1 MTEQKMKQARKAVQ
15 DAVIELLRTKK
26 VDQLKVMQICKLAHI
41 NRSTFYD
48 NYEDIYDMIDQLRD
62 YVAKQYED
70 DLKRYQD
77 QAFLTMLRRI
87 QANSKIYQLFFR
99 LSLDLHFSNQYNFK
113 KWVRY
118 PTNVNKYDI
127 AFIQAGIRA
136 VLATWIEDNCQTSPE
151 DINKLDQLG
160 FQVYKN

>member
-1 MTEQKMKQARKAVQ
+1 M
-15 DAVIELLRTKK
+15 IELLRTKK
-26 VDQLKVMQICKLAHI
+26 FDQLKVTQICKLAHI

-48 NYEDIYDMIDQLRD
+48 N
-62 YVAKQYED
+62 ED

-77 QAFLTMLRRI
+77 QTFLTMLRRI
-87 QANSKIYQLFFR
+87 QANPKIYQLFFR

>member
-1 MTEQKMKQARKAVQ
+1 M
-15 DAVIELLRTKK
+15 IELLRTKK
-26 VDQLKVMQICKLAHI
+26 VDQLKVTQICKLAHI

-77 QAFLTMLRRI
+77 QTFLTMLRRI
-87 QANSKIYQLFFR
+87 QANPKIYQLFFR

-136 VLATWIEDNCQTSPE
+136 DLATWIEDNCQISPE
-151 DINKLDQLG
+151 DINKLVINKLDQLG

>member
-1 MTEQKMKQARKAVQ
+1 M
-15 DAVIELLRTKK
+15 IELLRTKK

-77 QAFLTMLRRI
+77 QTFLTMLGGYKLNENISIIFSFITRF
-87 QANSKIYQLFFR
+87 AFF
-99 LSLDLHFSNQYNFK
+99 
-113 KWVRY
+113 
-118 PTNVNKYDI
+118 
-127 AFIQAGIRA
+127 
-136 VLATWIEDNCQTSPE
+136 
-151 DINKLDQLG
+151 
-160 FQVYKN
+160 

>member
-1 MTEQKMKQARKAVQ
+1 
-15 DAVIELLRTKK
+15 
-26 VDQLKVMQICKLAHI
+26 
-41 NRSTFYD
+41 
-48 NYEDIYDMIDQLRD
+48 MIDQLRD

-77 QAFLTMLRRI
+77 QTFLTMLRRI
-87 QANSKIYQLFFR
+87 QANPKIYQLFFR

-118 PTNVNKYDI
+118 PTNFNKYDI

-136 VLATWIEDNCQTSPE
+136 DLATWIEDNCQTSPE
-151 DINKLDQLG
+151 DINKLVINKLDQLG

>member
-1 MTEQKMKQARKAVQ
+1 MKQARKAVQ

-26 VDQLKVMQICKLAHI
+26 VDQLKVTQICKLAHI

-77 QAFLTMLRRI
+77 QTFLTMLRRI
-87 QANSKIYQLFFR
+87 QANPKIYQLFFR

-127 AFIQAGIRA
+127 AFIQAAIHA
-136 VLATWIEDNCQTSPE
+136 DLATWIEDNCQTSPE
-151 DINKLDQLG
+151 DINKLVINKLDQLG

>member
-1 MTEQKMKQARKAVQ
+1 M
-15 DAVIELLRTKK
+15 IELLRTKK
-26 VDQLKVMQICKLAHI
+26 VDQLKVTQICKLAHI

-77 QAFLTMLRRI
+77 QTFLTMLRRI
-87 QANSKIYQLFFR
+87 QANPKIYQLFFR

-127 AFIQAGIRA
+127 AFI
-136 VLATWIEDNCQTSPE
+136 
-151 DINKLDQLG
+151 
-160 FQVYKN
+160 